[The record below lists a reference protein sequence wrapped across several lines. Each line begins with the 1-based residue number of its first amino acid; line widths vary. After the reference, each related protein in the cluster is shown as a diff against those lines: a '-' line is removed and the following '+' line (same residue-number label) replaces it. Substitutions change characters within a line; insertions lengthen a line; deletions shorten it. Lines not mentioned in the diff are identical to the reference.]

1 MGKFICIETPD
12 GANALQLRERKT
24 PLPGPGELLLKQTKI
39 GLNFIDIYQTT
50 GLYPLPENGILIPGN
65 EAAGVV
71 LSCGEGVKGFKK
83 GDRVGYPFTIGA
95 LAEERTISS
104 DKVVHLPDGITDEIA
119 AGSLLK
125 GMTVEYLINRS
136 AKLQQ
141 GQKVLF
147 HAAAGGVGLIAGQWL
162 KAIGVES
169 IGTAGSQEKLELAKS
184 AGFSHV
190 INYNE
195 SDFFDA
201 VMDITNGKG
210 VDVVFDSVGKDTYLS
225 SLKVLKRF
233 GMFISFGQSSGVP
246 SEFKLSDL
254 LSNGSLYA
262 QRPSLGD
269 YIKSRKEL
277 EEVSGNLFQMIQNG
291 KIKIDINQ
299 RFDLADTADAF
310 RALMAR
316 KTTGATIIK
325 TSE

>member
-1 MGKFICIETPD
+1 MGKFICIETPN
-12 GANALQLRERKT
+12 GADALQLRERKT

-50 GLYPLPENGILIPGN
+50 GLYPLPDNGILIPGN
-65 EAAGVV
+65 EAAGMV

-95 LAEERTISS
+95 FAEERTISA
-104 DKVVHLPDGITDEIA
+104 DKVVHLPNQITDEIA

-169 IGTAGSQEKLELAKS
+169 IGTAGSHKKLELAKF

-195 SDFFDA
+195 GDFFDN

-210 VDVVFDSVGKDTYLS
+210 VDVVFDSVGKDTYIS
-225 SLKVLKRF
+225 SLKVLKKF
-233 GMFISFGQSSGVP
+233 GMFISFGQSSGLP

-254 LSNGSLYA
+254 QTNGSLFA
-262 QRPSLGD
+262 QRPSLGN
-269 YIKSRKEL
+269 YIETRQEL
-277 EEVSGNLFQMIQNG
+277 EEVSGNLFQMIQSG

-299 RFDLADTADAF
+299 RFDLADTAEAF
-310 RALMAR
+310 RALMTR
-316 KTTGATIIK
+316 KTTGATIIQ
-325 TSE
+325 TSK